1 MTEENN
7 LKLVGKGS
15 NKLIRNSITRGLINH
30 YLEVCKLKVVIEEMY
45 GSKGNV
51 LVNADAMV
59 EGNYSDDD
67 VLARFKNANDMFR
80 FLQGYYR
87 CLENLNK

>member
-1 MTEENN
+1 MTGEND

-15 NKLIRNSITRGLINH
+15 KKLIRNSITRGLINH
-30 YLEVCKLKVVIEEMY
+30 YLEACKLKVVVEEIF

-51 LVNADAMV
+51 LVNATV
-59 EGNYSDDD
+59 EGNYHEND
-67 VLARFKNANDMFR
+67 VVDRFKNASDMFR

>member
-1 MTEENN
+1 MTREND

-15 NKLIRNSITRGLINH
+15 KKLIRNSITRGLINH
-30 YLEVCKLKVVIEEMY
+30 YLEACKLKVVIEEIW

-59 EGNYSDDD
+59 EGKYREDD
-67 VLARFKNANDMFR
+67 VVDRFKNASDMFR

-87 CLENLNK
+87 CLENLSK